1 MCVCVCLYN
10 FNFLTIQRKI
20 LLLAK
25 NVCVCVFYLYNFNFL
40 IIQKKTI
47 ILANT
52 LCAQVWQVQGG
63 IFNPKGKQEF
73 KIVINNQAEAP
84 AFYQG
89 LIMLQAL

>member
-1 MCVCVCLYN
+1 
-10 FNFLTIQRKI
+10 
-20 LLLAK
+20 
-25 NVCVCVFYLYNFNFL
+25 
-40 IIQKKTI
+40 
-47 ILANT
+47 
-52 LCAQVWQVQGG
+52 VWQVQGG